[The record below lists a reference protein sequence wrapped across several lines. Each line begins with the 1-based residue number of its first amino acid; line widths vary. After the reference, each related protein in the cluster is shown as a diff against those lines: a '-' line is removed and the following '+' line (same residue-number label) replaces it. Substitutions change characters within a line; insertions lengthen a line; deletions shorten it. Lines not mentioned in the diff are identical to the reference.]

1 MQLLRIFAHRISNKN
16 VIMDVFPTK
25 SYKKSSLI
33 PGAQVNKLHVA
44 EIGRLVR
51 FSVFLFL
58 FSVVSSVDLQA
69 QTYRLSRVRPS
80 RYEVTKRL
88 DANLPREAEEFLA
101 SYKSC
106 VDSLRLPFVGMS
118 ESFMYAYRPESPL
131 SNWVADVLK
140 WAGEQQGF
148 KIDMGL
154 CNIGGLRAAMP
165 KDTVRIGDIM
175 AITPFENVLSI
186 VKMRGS
192 DLTHL
197 FENIAYAGGE
207 GVSRGVCLVINT
219 KSRSLVSAEINGNAV
234 DPNAFYV
241 IATLD
246 YLSDGNDKMIALKN
260 AVERKDIRI
269 PVRDLTRS
277 YFAYLNARG
286 EKASACVEGRVKDEA
301 GAASKA
307 H

>member
-1 MQLLRIFAHRISNKN
+1 M
-16 VIMDVFPTK
+16 
-25 SYKKSSLI
+25 
-33 PGAQVNKLHVA
+33 
-44 EIGRLVR
+44 
-51 FSVFLFL
+51 FLFL